1 MSTTSFAASDACR
14 AACAVAWLSPV
25 VMVVL
30 LVVVLPPGLI
40 PMPLHPLIMW
50 CLWVY
55 VLLIAPVLLRHADL
69 ETTSSLADFRVSWY
83 CMALWM
89 PAAVIVAWN
98 PTHVPL
104 RWVGFAVTLTQGT
117 TTFWALQYD
126 RFRTE
131 RLQARMANQRL
142 LGYHSADL

>member
-1 MSTTSFAASDACR
+1 MAG
-14 AACAVAWLSPV
+14 LSPI

-30 LVVVLPPGLI
+30 LLSVLPPGMI
-40 PMPLHPLIMW
+40 PMTLHPLIMW

-55 VLLIAPVLLRHADL
+55 GLLIAPVLLRHGDL

-89 PAAVIVAWN
+89 PAVVIVAWN

-104 RWVGFAVTLTQGT
+104 RWVGFVVTLTLGT
-117 TTFWALQYD
+117 TTFCALQYD

-131 RLQARMANQRL
+131 RLQARIAGPRL
-142 LGYHSADL
+142 LGYHSADF